1 LRLADLWV
9 LRDVLGLTGTKY
21 GCGICVNPLGV
32 KAQVE
37 SAIGFGLSAAP
48 HSELTMREG
57 RVVEGNFDNYRVLR
71 LNEMPQV
78 EVHIVASGEKS
89 GGAGEPGVPP
99 VAPAVAN
106 ALFALTGRR
115 LRDLPLRLT

>member
-1 LRLADLWV
+1 
-9 LRDVLGLTGTKY
+9 
-21 GCGICVNPLGV
+21 
-32 KAQVE
+32 
-37 SAIGFGLSAAP
+37 
-48 HSELTMREG
+48 M
-57 RVVEGNFDNYRVLR
+57 
-71 LNEMPQV
+71 
-78 EVHIVASGEKS
+78 HIVASGEKS